1 MIFLYLTLLL
11 AGVGLF
17 VLSYVA
23 QFRLASLLRQRY
35 PQHWQIIAES
45 THGKASARARLCPH
59 AARAALAGAA
69 GAGRR
74 QHRSL
79 AQRVALQSLAGLAQ
93 LAGRRGH
100 APAAAMNDRNHFE
113 RRNSC
118 NWI

>member
-45 THGKASARARLCPH
+45 THGKASALRGFVRMQHVLRSPALPALGDASIDRWRSVWRYSPWLGWLSWLAAVAMRLLL
-59 AARAALAGAA
+59 R
-69 GAGRR
+69 
-74 QHRSL
+74 
-79 AQRVALQSLAGLAQ
+79 
-93 LAGRRGH
+93 
-100 APAAAMNDRNHFE
+100 
-113 RRNSC
+113 
-118 NWI
+118 